1 MEATMKEQ
9 FIDKTFKRESEE
21 LIAFSNRI
29 IQTYQNAGYTLT
41 LRQLYYQLVSR
52 DYLANTEANYKKL
65 GNTISDARLAGLVDW
80 DAIEDRTRALA
91 SYTTWSSPADVV
103 HSAARSYARDLWAE
117 QPFYCEVWV
126 EKEALAGVVERAC
139 EERRV
144 PFFSCRG
151 YVSQSEMYT
160 AAKRLAGE
168 AWRPIRLIH
177 LGDHDPSGIDM
188 SRDIKDRLELM
199 MGWEAYQSVSF
210 KRIALNRDQIT
221 QYNPPPNPAKTT
233 DSRFADYAKR
243 FGGQS
248 WELDALEP
256 NVLVTLIRNTVNVGL
271 DQTAWQEE
279 LTIES
284 QERDQIVTLARN
296 ME

>member
-1 MEATMKEQ
+1 MKEQ

>member
-1 MEATMKEQ
+1 
-9 FIDKTFKRESEE
+9 
-21 LIAFSNRI
+21 
-29 IQTYQNAGYTLT
+29 
-41 LRQLYYQLVSR
+41 
-52 DYLANTEANYKKL
+52 L